1 MHVIEVNGLTKD
13 YGSGRGVFDV
23 SIHVDKGEVFGFL
36 GPNGAGKSTTI
47 RHLMGFSKP
56 DAGETKIEGKETFNK
71 YYEVLNK
78 VGYVPGEIA
87 LPVGITGAEFLRMMQ
102 DLQKIHNEE
111 RLKYMLDAFKLDETA
126 LSMETKRM
134 SLGVKRKLAVV
145 AAFMS
150 DPEVLI
156 LDEPTSGLDPVM
168 QERFI
173 ELIHEEKRRGKTI
186 LLSSH
191 IFSEIDNTCDRI
203 AIIKDGKIISEFIAN
218 DLKHASRKFYT
229 VDFISDDEK
238 KEFLKRAQKLQS
250 FSDLGGFLK
259 TAHLS
264 IEDKDL
270 NGLVAILADMGVTSF
285 TNRKESLEDYF
296 MKFYKEDKDFKGA
309 LK

>member
-1 MHVIEVNGLTKD
+1 MTQDEKYMKSALKEAQKAALKDEV
-13 YGSGRGVFDV
+13 
-23 SIHVDKGEVFGFL
+23 
-36 GPNGAGKSTTI
+36 
-47 RHLMGFSKP
+47 
-56 DAGETKIEGKETFNK
+56 
-71 YYEVLNK
+71 
-78 VGYVPGEIA
+78 
-87 LPVGITGAEFLRMMQ
+87 PVG
-102 DLQKIHNEE
+102 
-111 RLKYMLDAFKLDETA
+111 
-126 LSMETKRM
+126 
-134 SLGVKRKLAVV
+134 AVIV
-145 AAFMS
+145 
-150 DPEVLI
+150 
-156 LDEPTSGLDPVM
+156 
-168 QERFI
+168 
-173 ELIHEEKRRGKTI
+173 
-186 LLSSH
+186 
-191 IFSEIDNTCDRI
+191 
-203 AIIKDGKIISEFIAN
+203 KDGKIISEFIAN